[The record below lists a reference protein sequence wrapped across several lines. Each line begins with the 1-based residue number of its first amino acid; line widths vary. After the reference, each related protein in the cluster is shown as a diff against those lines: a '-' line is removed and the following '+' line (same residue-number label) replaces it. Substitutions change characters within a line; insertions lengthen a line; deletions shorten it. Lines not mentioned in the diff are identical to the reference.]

1 MQNFEDLFI
10 LNWLFF
16 LCRSVC
22 CHSQLQVSSICHR
35 SFPTSCQVRP
45 SRWPVVGI
53 WPVKMSWKCHEH
65 VMKKMPD
72 ISMLMLGLVEW
83 KWMKTGVES
92 LKLLGNSWQYD
103 MYIYVV
109 CPSNLP
115 WIYWSYEMNARRIF
129 RWIFCGFFGVDILG
143 RSSKSGDSRW
153 DSHRFTILP
162 CYLLCPH
169 VPSWNFFLPKKK
181 WVISIVIF
189 CAGPRPNKMDL
200 WYKHDAAISQI
211 LSF

>member
-129 RWIFCGFFGVDILG
+129 RWIFCGIFGVDILG

-181 WVISIVIF
+181 VGHFHSDF
-189 CAGPRPNKMDL
+189 LCGSTP
-200 WYKHDAAISQI
+200 Q
-211 LSF
+211 